1 MQKNKENDIGKDL
14 GLGVAL
20 IVAIV
25 CVFPLVVFS
34 IPIYILFR
42 ILKRPKIHLAL
53 SILGL
58 GILILGFVSNPG
70 VYLGLY
76 GVLPVDMSF
85 IGELFSNPLELSR
98 ASYIMYI
105 SGGLP
110 ISYGLYLYSEIFRKK
125 KVTSKEDRRDKF
137 KVSGQYQKVK
147 KNRNK
152 INAKVQEQWRKD
164 GTFEEVL
171 LGITESG
178 KPYRLGFSEIN
189 QHHFVV
195 ATTGGG
201 KTIYLLNYVE
211 YALAKNYPM
220 IFIDGKG
227 SLETI
232 EEVKGVCKAY
242 RKDLKVFSDQETLT
256 YNPLRYGNATVITDK
271 LKELV
276 ETESKYYSEISTS
289 LVQAIIQFIDDYG
302 FKRDLQTFAYYL
314 NPKNIQN
321 VLVNDVVEVEVQSEP
336 VDESKE
342 EISFGGFLD
351 DSEVAVASE
360 DTEAGPKKLNQSKKT
375 VKEPSKR
382 AKKHTE
388 RIFGR
393 YESSEEGEMYLF
405 ENAASVRTQIHL
417 LLDSE
422 LGHLFEEKEDA
433 LDLISL
439 SDHKEALFVS
449 FDGTIYD
456 SYIKKI
462 ARFLILDLNYLVSY
476 RNRTKQKDQPLL
488 AIYDEFSVYANDKI
502 VDTVNKSR
510 SAGFHCCIATQL
522 VADLDDVSPTLAK
535 RITGNTNTFAVG
547 HTNLPDEIESWANV
561 LGTFK
566 DNDMTTTTEGK
577 GPLNRKEMMREAG
590 TVRKVN
596 KFKISPDEIRDLRSG
611 QFLIARKAAKDKN
624 GLSMVVEPEIVYVR
638 HPLVGLKK
646 DGESR

>member
-1 MQKNKENDIGKDL
+1 MQKNNEKDVGKEL
-14 GLGVAL
+14 GFGTAL
-20 IVAIV
+20 LVSILFI
-25 CVFPLVVFS
+25 FPLLVFS
-34 IPIYILFR
+34 IPLYILSR
-42 ILKRPKIHLAL
+42 ILHKPKIHLILA
-53 SILGL
+53 IMGLGL
-58 GILILGFVSNPG
+58 LILGFISSPG
-70 VYLGLY
+70 AYLGLY
-76 GVLPVDMSF
+76 GILPFDM
-85 IGELFSNPLELSR
+85 GLLEELYGAPLELSR
-98 ASYIMYI
+98 SSYIMYV
-105 SGGLP
+105 SGGFVV
-110 ISYGLYLYSEIFRKK
+110 SYGLYLYSEVFRKK
-125 KVTSKEDRRDKF
+125 KVSSKEDHRDKF
-137 KVSGQYQKVK
+137 KESSLYQKVK

-152 INAKVQEQWRKD
+152 INAKIQEKWRKK
-164 GTFEEVL
+164 GKFNEVL

-178 KPYRLGFSEIN
+178 KPYSLKFSEIN

-232 EEVKGVCKAY
+232 EEVRSVCDAY
-242 RKDLKVFSDQETLT
+242 GKKLKIFSDQESLT
-256 YNPLRYGNATVITDK
+256 YNPLKYGNATVITDK

-289 LVQAIIQFIDDYG
+289 LVQAIIQFIDDYN

-314 NPKNIQN
+314 EPKNIQQ
-321 VLVNDVVEVEVQSEP
+321 VLVNDVIEVEVEEEV
-336 VDESKE
+336 KE
-342 EISFGGFLD
+342 KPKEQDTFGGFLD
-351 DSEVAVASE
+351 DSEIASTSE
-360 DTEAGPKKLNQSKKT
+360 EAPAKAKEQPKKV
-375 VKEPSKR
+375 VKELSER
-382 AKKHTE
+382 SKKHTE
-388 RIFGR
+388 KIFGR
-393 YESSEEGEMYLF
+393 YEASEEGEMYLF

-422 LGHLFEEKEDA
+422 LGHLFEEKEDG
-433 LDLISL
+433 LDLLSL

-462 ARFLILDLNYLVSY
+462 ARFLILDLNYLVSH

-522 VADLDDVSPTLAK
+522 VADLDDVSPTLAR
-535 RITGNTNTFAVG
+535 RIIGNTNTFAIG
-547 HTNLPDEIESWANV
+547 HTNLPDEIENWANV

-566 DNDMTTTTEGK
+566 DNDMTITTEAK
-577 GPLNRKEMMREAG
+577 GPVNRTEMMGEAG

-611 QFLIARKAAKDKN
+611 QFLITRKAAKDDN
-624 GLSMVVEPEIVYVR
+624 VQPEIVYVR
-638 HPLVGLKK
+638 HPLIGLQKG
-646 DGESR
+646 GESN